1 MTSRLEAALFDL
13 DGVIVDT
20 AKYHYL
26 AWKSIADEEKIEFNP
41 EINERLKGVSRM
53 ASLDVILEK
62 GSRNYSPQE
71 KLAMADKKNGVY
83 VEMIKQ
89 LQPSEILEGIPA
101 FLDALRGAGIK
112 TAICSASK
120 NADMILERLGLKPRF
135 DTIVGGNDVSKSKP
149 DPEVFVVAARRLG
162 VANEAC
168 LVFEDALAG
177 IQAAKSAGMKAVGI
191 GQAAQ
196 LPGADLV
203 YSGTVLLNR
212 DVIIGHLFAATAH

>member
-1 MTSRLEAALFDL
+1 MPPKLQAALFDL

-62 GSRNYSPQE
+62 GHRSYSPEE
-71 KLAMADKKNGVY
+71 KLALAEKKNNTY
-83 VEMIKQ
+83 VEMIRHLK
-89 LQPSEILEGIPA
+89 PDEILPGIPA
-101 FLDALRGAGIK
+101 LLDALRASGIRS
-112 TAICSASK
+112 AICSASK

-149 DPEVFVVAARRLG
+149 DPEVFVVAAQRLK
-162 VANEAC
+162 VPNDAC
-168 LVFEDALAG
+168 LVFEDAQAG

-191 GQAAQ
+191 GQASQ
-196 LPGADLV
+196 LVGADLV
-203 YSGTVLLNR
+203 VSGTALLNL
-212 DVIIGHLFAATAH
+212 DAIIGRLFAATV